1 MGASYLI
8 LNDSTPTGE
17 GATPGSILAK
27 EGFASSGQSS
37 SGDIEGDFVLAL
49 F

>member
-17 GATPGSILAK
+17 GATLGSILTK
-27 EGFASSGQSS
+27 EGFASSGRSS
-37 SGDIEGDFVLAL
+37 SGDIESDFVLA
-49 F
+49 FF